1 MAYTG
6 YMSTWLVEPTIYLP
20 TPQLIAACA
29 AEDVQVSATQLARWA
44 KYGLTWPSQ
53 PRSRGHAQGVDW
65 VWPLD
70 TIQRPILIART
81 LQDGDK
87 SLERAARVLLG
98 AGLAVRSDRMR
109 EILRSGV
116 DRVEYLL
123 TLRRTYLKDA
133 SKSKHDKHRSLTRS
147 LQKAYAGL
155 PKDVAEALIDSVLA
169 IVDLH
174 GLPNSHAQLGR
185 YLRPEGLRCAIAA
198 ISDKELSAAYKRAT
212 DSFPLFPLDVNL
224 FILTAIGPLLQH
236 AADKALVDVS
246 SLDLPYTLGSLIY
259 PPVRSPGADRD
270 EGVSFWEQVA
280 PRHLLTTLWNVL
292 VSYYKEPFTQAVGA
306 SVHDVVDGAFNLNAA
321 RHNLQAIAP
330 GGGLEPAS

>member
-1 MAYTG
+1 
-6 YMSTWLVEPTIYLP
+6 MSTWLVEPTIYLP
-20 TPQLIAACA
+20 TRELVAACA

-98 AGLAVRSDRMR
+98 AGLAVRSNRMR

-123 TLRRTYLKDA
+123 MLRRTYLKDA
-133 SKSKHDKHRSLTRS
+133 SKSKHDKHRTLTRS

-174 GLPNSHAQLGR
+174 SLPNNSHAQMGR
-185 YLRPEGLRCAIAA
+185 YLRPEGLRRAIAA
-198 ISDKELSAAYKRAT
+198 ISDKELSAAYKRAI
-212 DSFPLFPLDVNL
+212 DSFPLFPLDVTL
-224 FILTAIGPLLQH
+224 FILTTIGPLLQH
-236 AADKALVDVS
+236 ASDKALVEVS

-259 PPVRSPGADRD
+259 PPVRSSGADRD

-292 VSYYKEPFTQAVGA
+292 VSYYGEQFTQAVGTG
-306 SVHDVVDGAFNLNAA
+306 VHDVVDGVFNLNAMP
-321 RHNLQAIAP
+321 HDLQTLAP
-330 GGGLEPAS
+330 DGGLEPAS